1 MRFLSL
7 FVMCFVVWVQLA
19 SAQEVSVPDKNLEKA
34 IRQALE
40 LPVGRAL
47 TQQEMLRL
55 ERLSALDSEITDLT
69 GLEHAT
75 FLKDLRI
82 PTPHPMTLDLG
93 ENT

>member
-1 MRFLSL
+1 MRFLFL

-19 SAQEVSVPDKNLEKA
+19 SVQEVAGPDRNLEKA
-34 IRQALE
+34 VRQALE

-55 ERLSALDSEITDLT
+55 ERLSALDSEITGLT

-82 PTPHPMTLDLG
+82 PTPHSMTLKI
-93 ENT
+93 